1 MAKRKLKINFKDY
14 FSFSNGERTG
24 LIVLILL
31 IALTVLVKFVV
42 HYAVPPQPKIDV
54 SKFEKEI
61 ARFEK
66 VSDSLTSSV
75 NRRYITNDSF
85 SHKRVSNTF
94 TPKTKVRIEIN
105 TADSAALERL
115 PGIGKILASRIIK
128 YRNKLGGFYSLD
140 QLNEVYN
147 LKSETI
153 RLIEPF
159 LLADTTKIKKIAIN
173 SASFKEVNAHPY
185 LSFEQ
190 TRLIFK
196 IRTRKRFSSLAQLVQ
211 ASILTDKELA
221 NIKPYLSLE

>member
-1 MAKRKLKINFKDY
+1 MAKRKLKINFRDY
-14 FSFSNGERTG
+14 FSFSNGERIG

-31 IALTVLVKFVV
+31 IALTVFLKFVV
-42 HYAVPPQPKIDV
+42 HYAVPPQPKIDI
-54 SKFEKEI
+54 STFEKEI

-66 VSDSLTSSV
+66 ASDSLTNSV
-75 NRRYITNDSF
+75 NKRYIINDSF
-85 SHKRVSNTF
+85 SHKRGPNTF
-94 TPKTKVRIEIN
+94 TSKIKVRIEIN

-115 PGIGKILASRIIK
+115 PGIGEILASRIIK

-153 RLIEPF
+153 RLIQPF

-173 SASFKEVNAHPY
+173 SASFKEINAHPY

-196 IRTRKRFSSLAQLVQ
+196 IRNRKRFTSLAQLVQ
-211 ASILTDKELA
+211 ASILSDNELSKL
-221 NIKPYLSLE
+221 KPYISLE